1 MDENEIRDVEDSLEP
16 EPRPESADEPGAG
29 VPWGGIFLLI
39 WAVALIVFSVQNAEN
54 VTVSFLVWEWNIQ
67 VALLV
72 LITALATLVLTG
84 VGSAIYRRRRRAR
97 RRAQGGRESTV

>member
-1 MDENEIRDVEDSLEP
+1 MDDNEIRDVEDSLEP
-16 EPRPESADEPGAG
+16 EPRPEPVEDLGAG
-29 VPWGGIFLLI
+29 VPWGGILLLI

-97 RRAQGGRESTV
+97 RRAQGVRESNV

>member
-1 MDENEIRDVEDSLEP
+1 MDDSEIRDIEDSLEP
-16 EPRPESADEPGAG
+16 ESRPEPVEDQGAG
-29 VPWGGIFLLI
+29 VPWGGILLLI